1 MAMDLLK
8 FAHEVKWRD
17 MSRSVCTGWL
27 RSRSLTQ
34 HLLLLALT
42 PLPFLLVAFFM
53 VHEVEPKASHEPARL
68 ARGVAS
74 VHLLATAVEAGVY
87 FRRPH
92 QLEQFVDA
100 LGGADNVT
108 ALAIYDHSGRPLV
121 ERGRP
126 VVATWER
133 VRAVRTASFIDE
145 RGGRMAFVA
154 PVMSM
159 PAARDDGIG
168 DALFTLVEPNAAGWV
183 LLEIDAPAPVWAGDQ
198 LFLRHALLTLA
209 ALAGSIYVALRL
221 GHAWGD
227 PMLRV
232 ADAVKRVRAGQWDV
246 RLPADAVGREMQQ
259 LNEGINALI
268 GTLEGTRRAV
278 QAGVDEARDRFA
290 YQAMHDHLTGLPNR
304 RAFDKA
310 LDEAVAAS
318 RRASDRCVLCFIDLD
333 FFKTVNDIG
342 GHAAGDALLRE
353 VAGLIQQGV
362 RTEDLTSRIGGDEFA
377 LLLRNCS
384 TDDACR
390 IVDCL
395 CRAISALR
403 FRWEGREFRV
413 SASFGLAE
421 IDASV
426 DSSAAALK
434 IADDACYAAKRE
446 GRNQVVLRQPGS
458 QGRLA

>member
-17 MSRSVCTGWL
+17 MSLSVCTGWL
-27 RSRSLTQ
+27 RSLSLPQ

-42 PLPFLLVAFFM
+42 PLPFLLAAFFM

-68 ARGVAS
+68 ARGVAA
-74 VHLLATAVEAGVY
+74 VRLLATAVEAGVY
-87 FRRPH
+87 FRRPQ
-92 QLEQFVDA
+92 QLEQIVDA
-100 LGGADNVT
+100 LGDADNVT

-121 ERGRP
+121 ERGRAA
-126 VVATWER
+126 VATRER

-145 RGGRMAFVA
+145 RGGRMAFAA

-168 DALFTLVEPNAAGWV
+168 DALFTLVEPQAAGWV
-183 LLEIDAPAPVWAGDQ
+183 LLEFDAAAPVSADDQ
-198 LFLRHALLTLA
+198 LFLRHALL

-221 GHAWGD
+221 GHAWGG

-246 RLPADAVGREMQQ
+246 RLPVDAVGREVQQ

-310 LDEAVAAS
+310 LEEAVSAS

-390 IVDCL
+390 IVDSL

-403 FRWEGREFRV
+403 FQWEGREFRV